1 MVLFED
7 LVDGLSQGTMQVA
20 FGIGPDMCLGE
31 FRKPKSCKHRVKS
44 MRLKRDYDRYA
55 AEDAAYF
62 KEFEEKLT
70 ADEIEHAGDKFLT
83 VIFNHIYSFLE
94 EKAGSVDLYLTGYG
108 EAVIYNLYK
117 FDQYYEKY
125 PVDGVVMEP
134 FSMVP
139 IDE

>member
-7 LVDGLSQGTMQVA
+7 LVDGLSQGTMRVA

-31 FRKPKSCKHRVKS
+31 FRKPKSWKHRVKS
-44 MRLKRDYDRYA
+44 KRLRRDYDRYV

-62 KEFEEKLT
+62 KGFEETLT
-70 ADEIEHAGDKFLT
+70 ADGIEHAGDKFLT
-83 VIFNHIYSFLE
+83 ILFNHVYSFLE
-94 EKAGSVDLYLTGYG
+94 EKAGSVDLYLTGYD

-117 FDQYYEKY
+117 FDQYYETY
-125 PVDGVVMEP
+125 PVDGVVIEP
-134 FSMVP
+134 FSMVL